1 MIKVDVFIQEE
12 KWKKYIVNPQKYLN
26 NKTKKIKNLI
36 PFLKNKKIVFS
47 VLLAGNREIKNL
59 NKKFRNKNKTTDV
72 LSFPFYKNVMER
84 NWTMD
89 VNFRHDRLKKN
100 HPAFKK
106 KELKDVYLGDI
117 ILNFYKINKKN
128 FKKDFNRLWVHG
140 FLHLLGYKHYK
151 NKDFYK
157 MSKLENQILN
167 KIKNTR

>member
-59 NKKFRNKNKTTDV
+59 NKKFRNKNKSTDV

-100 HPAFKK
+100 HPEFNK
-106 KELKDVYLGDI
+106 KESKDVYLGDI

-128 FKKDFNRLWVHG
+128 SKKDFNRLWVHG

>member
-100 HPAFKK
+100 HPEFNK
-106 KELKDVYLGDI
+106 KESKDVYLGDI

-128 FKKDFNRLWVHG
+128 SKKDFNRLWVHG

>member
-47 VLLAGNREIKNL
+47 VLLAGYREIKNL

-72 LSFPFYKNVMER
+72 LSFTFYKNVMER

-89 VNFRHDRLKKN
+89 VNFRHARLKKN
-100 HPAFKK
+100 HPEFNK
-106 KELKDVYLGDI
+106 KESKDVYLGDI

-128 FKKDFNRLWVHG
+128 SKKDFNRLWVHG

>member
-100 HPAFKK
+100 HPEFNK
-106 KELKDVYLGDI
+106 KESKDVYLGDI

-128 FKKDFNRLWVHG
+128 SKKDFNRLWVHG

-157 MSKLENQILN
+157 MSKLENHILN

>member
-59 NKKFRNKNKTTDV
+59 NKKFRNKNKTPDV

-89 VNFRHDRLKKN
+89 FNFRHDRLKKN
-100 HPAFKK
+100 HPEFNK
-106 KELKDVYLGDI
+106 KESKDVYLGDI

-128 FKKDFNRLWVHG
+128 SKKDFNRLWVHG

>member
-100 HPAFKK
+100 HPEFKK

-128 FKKDFNRLWVHG
+128 SKKDFNRLWVHG